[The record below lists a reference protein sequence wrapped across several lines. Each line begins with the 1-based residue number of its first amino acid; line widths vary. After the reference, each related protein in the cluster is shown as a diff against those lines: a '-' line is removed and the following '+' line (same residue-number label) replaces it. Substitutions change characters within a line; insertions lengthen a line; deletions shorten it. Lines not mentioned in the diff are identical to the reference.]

1 MEGDEH
7 QRRQYEQPS
16 YPRGYAPDPRAGSAG
31 NIPDALD
38 PRAGSG
44 DHVSERLRQSQMIA
58 ARTPSAA
65 SITPGGGTPQDLG
78 GYGYPAGQQYATSQ
92 MQGTSLQYSPDYTP
106 DAQRQQSHFNYTSHM
121 MYHVPPPTQQQSPYD
136 TVPQY
141 QPRQT
146 AALEVLSTQFGV
158 PPYYTAETTSAPAPA
173 SIAQQYTPAQYHP
186 PLQYQPQVSIA
197 QSTIPSTYTAG
208 MADFAPPNAPEV
220 AEQQD
225 PEEPSFDQLHGEY
238 QEEIK
243 RTFESIRAGRL
254 AEAGRSLLE
263 ISEWLLGHAS
273 ELGRSDVSKSSVLW
287 LNCLQ
292 VSFVMIRPY
301 TNDA

>member
-7 QRRQYEQPS
+7 QRRQCEQPS
-16 YPRGYAPDPRAGSAG
+16 YPRGYGPDPRAGSAG
-31 NIPDALD
+31 NIPDSLD
-38 PRAGSG
+38 ARAASG
-44 DHVSERLRQSQMIA
+44 DNVSERLRQSHMIA

-65 SITPGGGTPQDLG
+65 SITPGGGPPQDLG
-78 GYGYPAGQQYATSQ
+78 GYGYPTGQQYATPQ

-106 DAQRQQSHFNYTSHM
+106 DAQRQQSQYPHYTSQM
-121 MYHVPPPTQQQSPYD
+121 MYHVPTATQQQSPFD

-158 PPYYTAETTSAPAPA
+158 PPYYTAETTSAPVPA
-173 SIAQQYTPAQYHP
+173 SITQHYTPAQYHP
-186 PLQYQPQVSIA
+186 PLQYQPQASIA

-208 MADFAPPNAPEV
+208 MADFAPSSAPEA

-225 PEEPSFDQLHGEY
+225 HDEPSSERLLGEY
-238 QEEIK
+238 RQEIK
-243 RTFESIRAGRL
+243 RTFETIRAGRL
-254 AEAGRSLLE
+254 ADAGRSLLE

-273 ELGRSDVSKSSVLW
+273 ELGRLDVS
-287 LNCLQ
+287 
-292 VSFVMIRPY
+292 
-301 TNDA
+301 